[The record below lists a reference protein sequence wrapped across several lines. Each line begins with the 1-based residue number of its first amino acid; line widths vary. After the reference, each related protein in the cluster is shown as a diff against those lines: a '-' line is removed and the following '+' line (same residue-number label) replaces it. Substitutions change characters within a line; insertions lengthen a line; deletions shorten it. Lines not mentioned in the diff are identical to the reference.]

1 MKPML
6 YRFWLTL
13 DEWWFRV
20 RYALARS
27 DAERSRLVMARAQKH
42 MAALGFPF
50 PSDLGIEEAARY
62 LAEAAHAIFE
72 ED

>member
-42 MAALGFPF
+42 MAAG
-50 PSDLGIEEAARY
+50 SESRGRRY
-62 LAEAAHAIFE
+62 R
-72 ED
+72 